1 MQKHF
6 SHRHGL
12 VPRDVKAE
20 DEILCSGCELSLS
33 GSAFACSHSDN
44 QCNFY
49 LHESCFHLPR
59 KIQHESH
66 PEHPL
71 KLLPFAP
78 YDVSAFSCSVCP
90 RNGNAFVYHCS
101 ACEFDLHVECAFP
114 KETVNGQRHES
125 YADQLRAHSEMQD
138 ALAACQLE
146 SEIARRGRQ
155 AILDSLDPPN
165 VVRRYYYY

>member
-20 DEILCSGCELSLS
+20 DEI
-33 GSAFACSHSDN
+33 
-44 QCNFY
+44 
-49 LHESCFHLPR
+49 R
-59 KIQHESH
+59 T
-66 PEHPL
+66 
-71 KLLPFAP
+71 LLR
-78 YDVSAFSCSVCP
+78 VCP

-114 KETVNGQRHES
+114 KETVNGQGHES

-146 SEIARRGRQ
+146 SEIARRSRQ
-155 AILDSLDPPN
+155 AMLDSVDPPN
-165 VVRRYYYY
+165 VERRYYYY